1 MSYLKRLEAEK
12 ILSDKYERQELEKKE
27 CIFKINLIYSEKDGE
42 FLEDL
47 KEFLKKWEN

>member
-1 MSYLKRLEAEK
+1 MSFLNKLKAEKLAADKYAKEAEDLK
-12 ILSDKYERQELEKKE
+12 QA
-27 CIFKINLIYSEKDGE
+27 IFKINLIYSEKDGE